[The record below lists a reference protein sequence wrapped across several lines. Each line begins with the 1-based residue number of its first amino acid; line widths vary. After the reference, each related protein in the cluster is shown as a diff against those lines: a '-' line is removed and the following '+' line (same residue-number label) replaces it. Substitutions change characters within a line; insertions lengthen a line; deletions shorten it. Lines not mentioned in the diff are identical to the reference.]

1 MVVAWSMVVSV
12 EVMRS
17 KGSGSG
23 CILTAEPTGYPDRL
37 VRERESSRMMLTFL
51 A

>member
-1 MVVAWSMVVSV
+1 MVAWSTVLSV
-12 EVMRS
+12 EVVRS

-23 CILTAEPTGYPDRL
+23 CILKVEPTGYPDGL
-37 VRERESSRMMLTFL
+37 GRERETSRMMLTFL